1 MPPGKDSRA
10 NIELSKNGPRG
21 WSAEDIYIRSHMLFS
36 TLSCLPMDVQ
46 HSLLLCKKFPQGT
59 RRYSFNVDV
68 HACSVTSVMSDSFW
82 PLGLQPAR
90 LLCPRDSPGMNTGWV
105 AISSSRG
112 SSWPRD
118 QTRISCVS
126 LYWQAGRFFL
136 PPSHLGNPLMW
147 THEANIWIQPLIP
160 I

>member
-10 NIELSKNGPRG
+10 NIELNKNGTPG

-36 TLSCLPMDVQ
+36 TLSCFPMDVQ
-46 HSLLLCKKFPQGT
+46 HSLLLCKKFPQVT
-59 RRYSFNVDV
+59 RRYAFNVDM
-68 HACSVTSVMSDSFW
+68 HAWSVTSVMTDSLR
-82 PLGLQPAR
+82 PHGLQPAR
-90 LLCPRDSPGMNTGWV
+90 LLCPQDSPGKNTEWV

-118 QTRISCVS
+118 QTHISCVS
-126 LYWQAGRFFL
+126 LYWQADFL
-136 PPSHLGNPLMW
+136 LPSHQGNPLMC
-147 THEANIWIQPLIP
+147 EANIWIQPLIP